1 MPDSWLATEK
11 PVFLSDFGCRSV
23 GGQQKNQSLKEGVI
37 CYGRRT
43 FLLNLPKY
51 HLNIRTLMLM
61 TKKQAIAIITKC
73 AKQYQQYLEGNQVV
87 FVYRDENNKSNHTAV
102 RFHSHNF
109 LHFTGVTPRTGMNAN
124 GFYRAALNNRL
135 SENDF
140 SFKSNHT
147 TELKLK
153 VLGIIMSMDTS
164 ARMIGN
170 YTGPHLEL
178 YTEKVTGT
186 TTACL
191 GLIQSKDC
199 YIPNSVLSEDIRSIV
214 PKPPGKIFAIFKKPI
229 GAHLF

>member
-1 MPDSWLATEK
+1 
-11 PVFLSDFGCRSV
+11 
-23 GGQQKNQSLKEGVI
+23 
-37 CYGRRT
+37 
-43 FLLNLPKY
+43 
-51 HLNIRTLMLM
+51 M
-61 TKKQAIAIITKC
+61 TKKQAIDIITKC
-73 AKQYQQYLEGNQVV
+73 AKQYQQYLEGNQVA
-87 FVYRDENNKSNHTAV
+87 FVYRDQNNHSNYTAV

-109 LHFTGVTPRTGMNAN
+109 LHFTGVSPKVGINAN

-153 VLGIIMSMDTS
+153 VLHIIMNIDTK

-170 YTGPHLEL
+170 YVGPHLEL

-191 GLIQSKDC
+191 GLIQSNNF

-214 PKPPGKIFAIFKKPI
+214 PKPPCIIFAIFKKSINSPLYTQLTYKSKNTSI
-229 GAHLF
+229 TKKCFPKELIKEIDPSLLEDLTGF

>member
-1 MPDSWLATEK
+1 
-11 PVFLSDFGCRSV
+11 
-23 GGQQKNQSLKEGVI
+23 
-37 CYGRRT
+37 
-43 FLLNLPKY
+43 
-51 HLNIRTLMLM
+51 M

-73 AKQYQQYLEGNQVV
+73 AKQYQQYLEGNQIV
-87 FVYRDENNKSNHTAV
+87 FVYRDENNKSNYTAV

-109 LHFTGVTPRTGMNAN
+109 LHFTGVIPRTGMNAN

-140 SFKSNHT
+140 SFKNNHT

-153 VLGIIMSMDTS
+153 VLGIIMSIDTS

-229 GAHLF
+229 GAPLYTQLTYKSKI

>member
-1 MPDSWLATEK
+1 
-11 PVFLSDFGCRSV
+11 
-23 GGQQKNQSLKEGVI
+23 
-37 CYGRRT
+37 
-43 FLLNLPKY
+43 
-51 HLNIRTLMLM
+51 M

-73 AKQYQQYLEGNQVV
+73 AKQYQQYLEGCQVV
-87 FVYRDENNKSNHTAV
+87 FIYRDEYNHANHTAV

-109 LHFTGVTPRTGMNAN
+109 LHFTGVSLRQGMNAN

-140 SFKSNHT
+140 SFKNNHT
-147 TELKLK
+147 TELKLN
-153 VLGIIMSMDTS
+153 VLDIIMNIDTK

-191 GLIQSKDC
+191 GLIQGKDC

-229 GAHLF
+229 NSSLYTQNTYKSKNITITRKCLPKDLLNEIDPLLLEDTSESNTDVQA